1 MAETVARGKRGMKPV
16 ENGFAEFV
24 RTQRRSKGWSQVYC
38 AKRARIHPQRWNH
51 LERSTSRPHKE
62 TVEIIAAALDV
73 PQSDALRAA
82 GYDVSE
88 HGGGSDVIRSIVYD
102 LSNCSDQVLPEIQD
116 FIRFKLMRSVN
127 NNDPDLNSKAEKLNL

>member
-24 RTQRRSKGWSQVYC
+24 RTQRRIKGWSQVYC
-38 AKRARIHPQRWNH
+38 AKRASIHPQRWNH

-62 TVEIIAAALDV
+62 TVEIIASALDV
-73 PQSDALRAA
+73 PQSEALRAA

-88 HGGGSDVIRSIVYD
+88 NGSGSDVIRAIVYD
-102 LSNCSDQVLPEIQD
+102 LSNCSDRVLPEIQD

-127 NNDPDLNSKAEKLNL
+127 DDDQDKNSKADEINP